1 MPETAAQGLALLVVG
16 LLLLLG
22 LIDSARVASGEM
34 EWRLARNSG
43 MTQWNRGEWKSFSG
57 WWLLSRLS
65 VLPQATLLAA

>member
-34 EWRLARNSG
+34 E
-43 MTQWNRGEWKSFSG
+43 
-57 WWLLSRLS
+57 
-65 VLPQATLLAA
+65 